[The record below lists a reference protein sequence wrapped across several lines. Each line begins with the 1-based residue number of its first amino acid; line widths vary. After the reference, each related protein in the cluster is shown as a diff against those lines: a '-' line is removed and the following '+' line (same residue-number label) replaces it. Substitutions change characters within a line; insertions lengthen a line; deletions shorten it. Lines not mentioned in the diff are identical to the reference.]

1 MLILLSRKIQIFLI
15 LSKDIFNCDIGDS
28 VTISLVIK
36 DIVLLNWSSNESWS
50 AISINIWYN
59 IVIISFLFK
68 INWTYKNNNNICG
81 YIFNTFNSFLLQTTL
96 RIFNYILSLW
106 KTNQNN
112 IKITNNDLFLIT
124 YSIILKTIIE
134 FTTKY
139 LLTILFVY
147 ENKLY
152 MKEKKTTI
160 NDQTNRREI
169 ANMLVIKN
177 IMKTYS

>member
-68 INWTYKNNNNICG
+68 INWTYKSNNNICG